1 MASQRDEWTVE
12 EIQARAAEA
21 GLSLTEEDAR
31 RLQVPVQRIRAM
43 AREQSGNLKA
53 AYADLLKASQLAPTW
68 GLPRQ
73 DLKRY
78 QVVSR

>member
-21 GLSLTEEDAR
+21 GLNLTEEDAR

-43 AREQSGNLKA
+43 AREVRAGITLDVEPLPAQVAPLP
-53 AYADLLKASQLAPTW
+53 ASARPDH
-68 GLPRQ
+68 R
-73 DLKRY
+73 
-78 QVVSR
+78 